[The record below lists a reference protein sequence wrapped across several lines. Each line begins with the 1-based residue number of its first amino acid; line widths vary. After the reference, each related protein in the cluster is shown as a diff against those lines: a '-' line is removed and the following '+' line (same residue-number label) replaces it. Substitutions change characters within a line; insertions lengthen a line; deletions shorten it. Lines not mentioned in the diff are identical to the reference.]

1 MCMQSGT
8 AASGC
13 NCSWLLSVESGNSAE
28 VKASQCF
35 ESKDFSCR
43 ILATELTWFSVA
55 LWYECRMILKDS
67 FDKAFHHKVLII

>member
-13 NCSWLLSVESGNSAE
+13 SCSWLLSAVPGNSAE
-28 VKASQCF
+28 AKAFQGF

-43 ILATELTWFSVA
+43 ILATEL
-55 LWYECRMILKDS
+55 I
-67 FDKAFHHKVLII
+67 